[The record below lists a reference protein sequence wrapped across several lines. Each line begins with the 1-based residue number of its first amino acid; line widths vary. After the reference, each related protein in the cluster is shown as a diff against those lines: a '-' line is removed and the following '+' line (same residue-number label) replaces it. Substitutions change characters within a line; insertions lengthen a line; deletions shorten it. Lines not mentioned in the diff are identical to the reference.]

1 MKAWFVN
8 CSIQILKVKHNMQV
22 KLLRDEP
29 YHYAIS
35 TQMSSGPAP
44 LDRHNINNVKD
55 PVYCGHSINN
65 DKILKEVLLSMLLT
79 LLSHFIDA
87 TKNREEN
94 KDHYSFRIL
103 NCIIAFFL
111 SFFSSFCVNRNN
123 LSTQKKKGIT

>member
-111 SFFSSFCVNRNN
+111 SFFLASALTGITCQ
-123 LSTQKKKGIT
+123 LKKKKGIT